1 LIILLID
8 KIIEQNTKY
17 DGYNKY
23 INQKLEENL
32 SEVTAGLIITTV
44 TGDQNYINF
53 ETKTIFKELGILHL
67 IALSGS
73 NIVIYLFFLR
83 TFRKKASSSYILL
96 FLVSLLLYFIYT
108 NQLHP
113 LARAILFMSLIEL
126 YNLAGVERLTFRH
139 FLILAILSAYLLFWS
154 DFSMSMILSLIFS
167 LSIYLYEYLR
177 QYMFPDV
184 GRLVNHLIF
193 SIYMFGVSVPVYIF
207 IFESDPSITLLLSNL
222 IISPIFELSLYIFY
236 FLYLFFI
243 IFDFQL
249 PYLFVQFIELPV
261 TYIYLI
267 YDVINLG

>member
-1 LIILLID
+1 MID
-8 KIIEQNTKY
+8 KIIEQNIKY

-44 TGDQNYINF
+44 TGDQNYINP
-53 ETKTIFKELGILHL
+53 ETKNIFKELGILHL

-73 NIVIYLFFLR
+73 NIVIYLSFLR
-83 TFRKKASSSYILL
+83 SFRKKASSSHMLL
-96 FLVSLLLYFIYT
+96 FFVSLLLYFIYT

-126 YNLAGVERLTFRH
+126 YDLAGVERLAFRH
-139 FLILAILSAYLLFWS
+139 SVILAILSSYLLFWS

-167 LSIYLYEYLR
+167 LSIYLYDYLR

-193 SIYMFGVSVPVYIF
+193 SIYMFGVAVPVYIF
-207 IFESDPSITLLLSNL
+207 IFKSDPSITLLLSNL
-222 IISPIFELSLYIFY
+222 IITPIFELTLYLYY

-249 PYLFVQFIELPV
+249 PYLFVQFIELPIS
-261 TYIYLI
+261 YIYFI
-267 YDVINLG
+267 YDILDLR